1 MKKVLLSVYLLALAC
16 QFGATAEEK
25 MSPSTQ
31 NFLRSYEL
39 TPTMQRA
46 KLKSTYA
53 VDQENSQTIV
63 SAFLHLNDENDLEGL
78 ADNLSLI
85 HI

>member
-1 MKKVLLSVYLLALAC
+1 
-16 QFGATAEEK
+16 
-25 MSPSTQ
+25 
-31 NFLRSYEL
+31 
-39 TPTMQRA
+39 MQRA

-78 ADNLSLI
+78 ADNGVTVNAQYGTILSVRIPADNLEAVSSTTTSTSTTRPAKTCA
-85 HI
+85 